1 MNTKGKDY
9 QISVD
14 KIDFED
20 LIKDFKVLNL
30 DNFISYL
37 KEVWKVSFIC
47 LYQDLSSRSEDKTK
61 GISKVTFSKVIDKL
75 NQYYDLP
82 GIISER
88 LFAVFDKNKN
98 DYLDLIEFTEGM
110 SLLFNESLDKM
121 EKFIFNFYDF
131 DKDGVI
137 CKEDLRTVLSYIPLN
152 IRSKVNSGIRLKY
165 EQ

>member
-1 MNTKGKDY
+1 
-9 QISVD
+9 
-14 KIDFED
+14 
-20 LIKDFKVLNL
+20 
-30 DNFISYL
+30 
-37 KEVWKVSFIC
+37 
-47 LYQDLSSRSEDKTK
+47 
-61 GISKVTFSKVIDKL
+61 
-75 NQYYDLP
+75 
-82 GIISER
+82 
-88 LFAVFDKNKN
+88 
-98 DYLDLIEFTEGM
+98 M